1 MNMYYKV
8 TKSNLSFNEAIDSF
22 IYGYNIIRL
31 GDWILNPKDIN
42 IDDIT
47 FSINQINSNNWE
59 IVDVDYDMMY
69 KLNEVRDIMRDI
81 NLDIDSRFYDEEK
94 MNISS
99 YWDLFEKQF
108 VWNDSNLQ
116 YEFMKF
122 YANNYKK

>member
-22 IYGYNIIRL
+22 MYGYIIRL
-31 GDWILNPKDIN
+31 GDCILNPKDIN

-59 IVDVDYDMMY
+59 IVDIDYDMMY
-69 KLNEVRDIMRDI
+69 KLNEVKDMMRNI
-81 NLDIDSRFYDEEK
+81 NLDIDSRFYNEEK

-122 YANNYKK
+122 YANKYKK

>member
-1 MNMYYKV
+1 MNMYYKA

-22 IYGYNIIRL
+22 MYGYIIRL

-59 IVDVDYDMMY
+59 IVDIDYDMLY

-81 NLDIDSRFYDEEK
+81 NLDIDIRFYNEEK

-99 YWDLFEKQF
+99 YWDLFEEQF
-108 VWNDSNLQ
+108 VRNDSNLQ

-122 YANNYKK
+122 YANKYKK

>member
-1 MNMYYKV
+1 MNMYYKA
-8 TKSNLSFNEAIDSF
+8 TKSNLSFNEDIDSF
-22 IYGYNIIRL
+22 MYGYIIRL

-59 IVDVDYDMMY
+59 IVDIDYDMMY
-69 KLNEVRDIMRDI
+69 KLNEGKDIMRNI
-81 NLDIDSRFYDEEK
+81 NLDIDSRFYNEEK
-94 MNISS
+94 MNISN